1 VLRLVFMG
9 SPDFALPS
17 LRALIAHHR
26 VVLVM
31 TQPDK
36 PAGRGHRLTA
46 PPVKRLA
53 EEAAIQVLQPRSARS
68 SDVADAL
75 RATEADLAV
84 VVAYGKI
91 LPRAVLDAFPRGC
104 VNVHASLL
112 PAYRG
117 AAPIQW
123 SIIRGERETGI
134 TIMKLDEGMDTGPM
148 LLTRRE
154 PIRDDDTA
162 GTLAIRL
169 AEIGA
174 QALIE
179 ALAQLEAG
187 AAIETPQD
195 PALATYA
202 PMLTKAHGQVDWT
215 HTATEVRDLVR
226 GADPW
231 PGATT
236 TLKGEPLKLYGATS
250 ADTPGDPG
258 AHSAHTN
265 GKGAPR
271 VPGQTLA
278 IDERG
283 VVIACGAG
291 AVRIAE
297 LQAAGGRRMPAAEL
311 ARGRGLTAASI
322 LGA

>member
-9 SPDFALPS
+9 SPEFALPS
-17 LRALIAHHR
+17 LRAVMAGHQ
-26 VVLVM
+26 VALVM

-46 PPVKRLA
+46 PPVKVVA
-53 EEAAIQVLQPRSARS
+53 QEAGLLVLQPRSARS
-68 SDVADAL
+68 AEVADAL
-75 RATEADLAV
+75 RATVADLGV

-123 SIIRGERETGI
+123 SIIRGERATGD
-134 TIMKLDEGMDTGPM
+134 TIMKLDEGMDTAPM
-148 LLTRRE
+148 LLSRRE
-154 PIRDDDTA
+154 PIHDDDTA
-162 GTLAIRL
+162 GTLAARL

-174 QALIE
+174 ELLIE
-179 ALAQLEAG
+179 ALAQIEAG
-187 AAIETPQD
+187 TAAETPQD
-195 PALATYA
+195 PSLASYA
-202 PMLTKAHGQVDWT
+202 PMLSKAHGNVDWT
-215 HTATEVRDLVR
+215 LTAREVRDLVR

-236 TLKGEPLKLYGATS
+236 TLGGEPLKLYGAT
-250 ADTPGDPG
+250 TPEL
-258 AHSAHTN
+258 N
-265 GKGAPR
+265 GSHGEQGAPGH
-271 VPGQTLA
+271 VLA
-278 IDERG
+278 LDPRG
-283 VVIACGAG
+283 VLVSCGAG

-297 LQAAGGRRMPAAEL
+297 LQAPGGRRMPAVEL
-311 ARGRGLTAASI
+311 ARGRGLAVGST

>member
-1 VLRLVFMG
+1 MG
-9 SPDFALPS
+9 SPEFAVPS
-17 LRALIAHHR
+17 LRATIARHR

-46 PPVKRLA
+46 PPVKRVA
-53 EEAAIQVLQPRSARS
+53 EEAGIPVLQPRSARS
-68 SDVADAL
+68 AEVADAL

-91 LPRAVLDAFPRGC
+91 LPRAVLDAFPKGC

-123 SIIRGERETGI
+123 SIIRGERETGV

-162 GTLAIRL
+162 GTLAQRL
-169 AEIGA
+169 SEIGA
-174 QALIE
+174 E
-179 ALAQLEAG
+179 ALVEALD
-187 AAIETPQD
+187 AIEQGTAVETPQD
-195 PALATYA
+195 DALASYA
-202 PMLTKAHGQVDWT
+202 PLLSKAHGQVDWNL
-215 HTATEVRDLVR
+215 TAREVRDLVR

-231 PGATT
+231 PGAAT
-236 TLKGEPLKLYGATS
+236 TLRGEPLKLYGATTVE
-250 ADTPGDPG
+250 AAEGHG
-258 AHSAHTN
+258 
-265 GKGAPR
+265 R
-271 VPGQTLA
+271 PGQVLA
-278 IDERG
+278 VDDG
-283 VVIACGAG
+283 GAAVACGAG

-297 LQAAGGRRMPAAEL
+297 LQLPGGRRMSAVEL
-311 ARGRGLTAASI
+311 ARGRGLPAGTI
-322 LGA
+322 LGDRP

>member
-1 VLRLVFMG
+1 MLRLVFMG

-17 LRALIAHHR
+17 LRALMARHQ
-26 VVLVM
+26 VALVM

-53 EEAAIQVLQPRSARS
+53 EEAGIQVLQPRSARS
-68 SDVADAL
+68 AEVADAL

-162 GTLAIRL
+162 GTLAVRL

-174 QALIE
+174 EALID

-187 AAIETPQD
+187 TAIETPQD
-195 PALATYA
+195 HAIATYA
-202 PMLTKAHGQVDWT
+202 PLLTKAHGQVDWT
-215 HTATEVRDLVR
+215 RTATEVRDLVR

-250 ADTPGDPG
+250 AEASEG
-258 AHSAHTN
+258 ARN
-265 GKGAPR
+265 GASHL
-271 VPGQTLA
+271 PGQALTV
-278 IDERG
+278 DGRG
-283 VVIACGAG
+283 VVIACAAG
-291 AVRIAE
+291 AVRIAQ
-297 LQAAGGRRMPAAEL
+297 LQVAGGRRMPAAEL
-311 ARGRGLTAASI
+311 ARGHGLAAGSI

>member
-1 VLRLVFMG
+1 MG
-9 SPDFALPS
+9 SPEFAVPS
-17 LRALIAHHR
+17 LRATIARHR

-46 PPVKRLA
+46 PPVKRVA
-53 EEAAIQVLQPRSARS
+53 EEAGIQVLQPRSARS
-68 SDVADAL
+68 AEVAETL

-91 LPRAVLDAFPRGC
+91 LPRAVLDAFPKGC

-123 SIIRGERETGI
+123 SIIRGERETGV

-162 GTLAIRL
+162 GSLAQRL
-169 AEIGA
+169 SEIGA
-174 QALIE
+174 EALIE
-179 ALAQLEAG
+179 ALA
-187 AAIETPQD
+187 AIEQGTAIEVPQD
-195 PALATYA
+195 NTLASYA
-202 PMLTKAHGQVDWT
+202 PLLSKAHGHVDWSR
-215 HTATEVRDLVR
+215 TAREVSDLVR

-231 PGATT
+231 PGAAT
-236 TLKGEPLKLYGATS
+236 TLRGEPLKLYGAT
-250 ADTPGDPG
+250 AVDAEGQGPG
-258 AHSAHTN
+258 AVLAVDD
-265 GKGAPR
+265 GGA
-271 VPGQTLA
+271 
-278 IDERG
+278 
-283 VVIACGAG
+283 VIACGAG
-291 AVRIAE
+291 AVRIAQ
-297 LQAAGGRRMPAAEL
+297 LQLPGGRRMSAVEL
-311 ARGRGLTAASI
+311 ARGRGLPVGTV
-322 LGA
+322 LGAGDDA

>member
-1 VLRLVFMG
+1 MLRLVFMG
-9 SPDFALPS
+9 SPEFALPS
-17 LRALIAHHR
+17 LRAVMARHQ
-26 VVLVM
+26 VALVM

-46 PPVKRLA
+46 PPVKRVA
-53 EEAAIQVLQPRSARS
+53 DEAGLSVLQPRSARS
-68 SDVADAL
+68 ADVADAL

-148 LLTRRE
+148 LLSRRE
-154 PIRDDDTA
+154 PIRDTDTA
-162 GTLAIRL
+162 GSLAQRL

-174 QALIE
+174 EALIE
-179 ALAQLEAG
+179 ALAQIEAG
-187 AAIETPQD
+187 TSVETPQD
-195 PALATYA
+195 QSLATYA
-202 PMLTKAHGQVDWT
+202 PLLSKSHGHVDWT
-215 HTATEVRDLVR
+215 LTAGEVRDLIR

-231 PGATT
+231 PGAATS
-236 TLKGEPLKLYGATS
+236 LGGEPLKLYGAV
-250 ADTPGDPG
+250 AAERKEGQG
-258 AHSAHTN
+258 
-265 GKGAPR
+265 G
-271 VPGQTLA
+271 PGQVMGLDA
-278 IDERG
+278 RG
-283 VVIACGAG
+283 VMVGCGAG
-291 AVRIAE
+291 AVVIAE
-297 LQAAGGRRMPAAEL
+297 LQAPGGRRMPASEL
-311 ARGRGLTAASI
+311 ARGRGLAVGTN
-322 LGA
+322 LGP

>member
-1 VLRLVFMG
+1 MLRLVFMG

-17 LRALIAHHR
+17 LRAVLAHHE
-26 VVLVM
+26 VALVL

-36 PAGRGHRLTA
+36 PAGRGNRLTA
-46 PPVKRLA
+46 PPVKRVA
-53 EEAAIQVLQPRSARS
+53 EEAGVPVLQPRSARAPE
-68 SDVADAL
+68 VTDAL
-75 RATEADLAV
+75 RATGADLGV

-123 SIIRGERETGI
+123 SIIRGEQETGI
-134 TIMKLDEGMDTGPM
+134 TIMRLDEGMDTGPM
-148 LLTRRE
+148 LMTRRE

-162 GTLAIRL
+162 GSLAIRL

-174 QALIE
+174 EALVEALQQIE
-179 ALAQLEAG
+179 AGSAV
-187 AAIETPQD
+187 ETAQD
-195 PALATYA
+195 PELATYA
-202 PMLTKAHGQVDWT
+202 PLLTKAHGHVDWS
-215 HTATEVRDLVR
+215 AEARVVRDLVR

-231 PGATT
+231 PGAAT
-236 TLKGEPLKLYGATS
+236 TLAGEPLKLYGASS
-250 ADTPGDPG
+250 A
-258 AHSAHTN
+258 AEN
-265 GKGAPR
+265 GKNGHVAVGPDAAAA
-271 VPGQTLA
+271 GQVLA
-278 IDERG
+278 VDDRG
-283 VVIACGAG
+283 VVVACGKG

-297 LQAAGGRRMPAAEL
+297 LQAPGGRRMAAVEL
-311 ARGRGLTAASI
+311 ARGRGLAPGAV

>member
-1 VLRLVFMG
+1 MLRLVFMG
-9 SPDFALPS
+9 SPEFAVPS
-17 LRALIAHHR
+17 LRATIARHR

-46 PPVKRLA
+46 PPVKRVA
-53 EEAAIQVLQPRSARS
+53 EEAGIQVLQPRSARS
-68 SDVADAL
+68 AEVAETL

-91 LPRAVLDAFPRGC
+91 LPRAVLDAFPKGC

-123 SIIRGERETGI
+123 SIIRGERETGV

-162 GTLAIRL
+162 GSLARRL
-169 AEIGA
+169 SEIGA
-174 QALIE
+174 EALIE
-179 ALAQLEAG
+179 ALA
-187 AAIETPQD
+187 AIEQGTAIEVPQD
-195 PALATYA
+195 HALASYA
-202 PMLTKAHGQVDWT
+202 PLLSKAHGRVDWT
-215 HTATEVRDLVR
+215 LSAREVSDLVR

-231 PGATT
+231 PGAAT
-236 TLKGEPLKLYGATS
+236 TLRGEPLKLYGAT
-250 ADTPGDPG
+250 AVDAEGQGPGVVLAVDDGG
-258 AHSAHTN
+258 A
-265 GKGAPR
+265 
-271 VPGQTLA
+271 
-278 IDERG
+278 
-283 VVIACGAG
+283 VIACGAG
-291 AVRIAE
+291 AVRIAQ
-297 LQAAGGRRMPAAEL
+297 LQLPGGRRMSAVEL
-311 ARGRGLTAASI
+311 ARGRGLPVGTV
-322 LGA
+322 LGAGDDA

>member
-1 VLRLVFMG
+1 MG

-17 LRALIAHHR
+17 LRAMIARHE

-46 PPVKRLA
+46 PPVKRVA
-53 EEAAIQVLQPRSARS
+53 EEHGLTVLQPRSARS
-68 SDVADAL
+68 DDVAAAL
-75 RATEADLAV
+75 RATEADLGV

-148 LLTRRE
+148 LLSRRE
-154 PIRDDDTA
+154 AIRDDDTA
-162 GTLAIRL
+162 GSLAVRL

-174 QALIE
+174 EALVE
-179 ALAQLEAG
+179 ALAQIEAG
-187 AAIETPQD
+187 AAVETAQD
-195 PALATYA
+195 PALASYA
-202 PMLTKAHGQVDWT
+202 PMLTKAHGNVVWT
-215 HTATEVRDLVR
+215 ASSREVRDLVR

-231 PGATT
+231 PGAAT
-236 TLKGEPLKLYGATS
+236 TLRGEPLKLYGAS
-250 ADTPGDPG
+250 AGDGPNGLGSAEPGHGPG
-258 AHSAHTN
+258 EVLGVDA
-265 GKGAPR
+265 
-271 VPGQTLA
+271 
-278 IDERG
+278 RG
-283 VVIACGAG
+283 VQVACGAG
-291 AVRIAE
+291 SVVIAE
-297 LQAAGGRRMPAAEL
+297 LQAPGGRRMPAVEL
-311 ARGRGLTAASI
+311 ARGRELAVGSI
-322 LGA
+322 LGP

>member
-1 VLRLVFMG
+1 MG

-17 LRALIAHHR
+17 LRAMIARHE

-53 EEAAIQVLQPRSARS
+53 EEHGLTVLQPRSARS
-68 SDVADAL
+68 DDVAAAL
-75 RATEADLAV
+75 RATEADLGV

-148 LLTRRE
+148 LLSRRE
-154 PIRDDDTA
+154 AIRDDDTA
-162 GTLAIRL
+162 GSLAVRL

-174 QALIE
+174 EALVE
-179 ALAQLEAG
+179 ALAQIEAG
-187 AAIETPQD
+187 TAVETAQD
-195 PALATYA
+195 AALASYA
-202 PMLTKAHGQVDWT
+202 PMLTKAHGNVDWT
-215 HTATEVRDLVR
+215 ASSRAVRDLVR

-231 PGATT
+231 PGAATT
-236 TLKGEPLKLYGATS
+236 WRGEPLKLYGAVAGDGPNGLS
-250 ADTPGDPG
+250 AADPAHGPGEVLGVDARG
-258 AHSAHTN
+258 I
-265 GKGAPR
+265 R
-271 VPGQTLA
+271 V
-278 IDERG
+278 
-283 VVIACGAG
+283 ACGAG
-291 AVRIAE
+291 AVVIAE
-297 LQAAGGRRMPAAEL
+297 LQAPGGRRMPAVEL
-311 ARGRGLTAASI
+311 ARGRELAVGSI
-322 LGA
+322 LGP

>member
-1 VLRLVFMG
+1 LLRLVFMG
-9 SPDFALPS
+9 SPEFAVPS
-17 LRALIAHHR
+17 LRATIARHR

-46 PPVKRLA
+46 PPVKRVA
-53 EEAAIQVLQPRSARS
+53 EEAGIQVLQPRSARS
-68 SDVADAL
+68 AEVAETL

-91 LPRAVLDAFPRGC
+91 LPRAVLDAFPKGC

-123 SIIRGERETGI
+123 SIIRGERETGV

-162 GTLAIRL
+162 GSLAQRL
-169 AEIGA
+169 SEIGA
-174 QALIE
+174 EALIE
-179 ALAQLEAG
+179 ALA
-187 AAIETPQD
+187 AIEQGTAIEVPQD
-195 PALATYA
+195 STLASYA
-202 PMLTKAHGQVDWT
+202 PLLSKAHGHVDWSR
-215 HTATEVRDLVR
+215 TAREVSDLVR

-231 PGATT
+231 PGAAT
-236 TLKGEPLKLYGATS
+236 TLRGEPLKLYGAT
-250 ADTPGDPG
+250 AIE
-258 AHSAHTN
+258 AEA
-265 GKGAPR
+265 AQ
-271 VPGQTLA
+271 GQGP
-278 IDERG
+278 G
-283 VVIACGAG
+283 VVLAVDDGGALIACGAG
-291 AVRIAE
+291 AVRIAQ
-297 LQAAGGRRMPAAEL
+297 LQLPGGRRMSAVEL
-311 ARGRGLTAASI
+311 ARGRGLPVGTV
-322 LGA
+322 LGAGDDA

>member
-1 VLRLVFMG
+1 MG
-9 SPDFALPS
+9 SPEFAVPS
-17 LRALIAHHR
+17 LRATIARHR

-46 PPVKRLA
+46 PPVKRVA
-53 EEAAIQVLQPRSARS
+53 EEAGIPVLQPRSARS
-68 SDVADAL
+68 ADVAEAL
-75 RATEADLAV
+75 RATAADLAV

-91 LPRAVLDAFPRGC
+91 LPRAVLDAFPKGC

-123 SIIRGERETGI
+123 SIIRGERETGV

-162 GTLAIRL
+162 GSLALRL
-169 AEIGA
+169 SEIGA
-174 QALIE
+174 EALVE
-179 ALAQLEAG
+179 ALA
-187 AAIETPQD
+187 AIEQGTAIEVPQD
-195 PALATYA
+195 DALASHA
-202 PMLTKAHGQVDWT
+202 PLLSKAHGHVDWSL
-215 HTATEVRDLVR
+215 TAREVRDLVR

-231 PGATT
+231 PGAAT
-236 TLKGEPLKLYGATS
+236 TLRGEPLKLYGAT
-250 ADTPGDPG
+250 AVE
-258 AHSAHTN
+258 AV
-265 GKGAPR
+265 AP
-271 VPGQTLA
+271 PGQGP
-278 IDERG
+278 G
-283 VVIACGAG
+283 VVLAVDDGGALVACGAG

-297 LQAAGGRRMPAAEL
+297 LQLPGGRRMSAVEL
-311 ARGRGLTAASI
+311 ARGRGLPVGTV
-322 LGA
+322 LGTGDA

>member
-1 VLRLVFMG
+1 MLRLVFMG
-9 SPDFALPS
+9 SPEFAVPS
-17 LRALIAHHR
+17 LRATIARHR

-46 PPVKRLA
+46 PPVKRVA
-53 EEAAIQVLQPRSARS
+53 EEAGIPVLQPRSARS
-68 SDVADAL
+68 AEVAEAL

-91 LPRAVLDAFPRGC
+91 LPRAVLDAFPKGC

-123 SIIRGERETGI
+123 SIIRGERETGV

-162 GTLAIRL
+162 GSLAQRL
-169 AEIGA
+169 SEIGA
-174 QALIE
+174 EALIE
-179 ALAQLEAG
+179 ALA
-187 AAIETPQD
+187 AIEQGTAIEVPQD
-195 PALATYA
+195 SALASYA
-202 PMLTKAHGQVDWT
+202 PMLSKAHGHVDWSL
-215 HTATEVRDLVR
+215 TAREVSDLVR

-231 PGATT
+231 PGAAT
-236 TLKGEPLKLYGATS
+236 TLRGEPLKLYGAT
-250 ADTPGDPG
+250 AVDAEGQGPGVVLAVDDGG
-258 AHSAHTN
+258 A
-265 GKGAPR
+265 
-271 VPGQTLA
+271 
-278 IDERG
+278 
-283 VVIACGAG
+283 VIACGAG
-291 AVRIAE
+291 AVRIAQ
-297 LQAAGGRRMPAAEL
+297 LQLPGGRRMSAVEL
-311 ARGRGLTAASI
+311 ARGRGLPVGTV
-322 LGA
+322 LGTGDDA

>member
-1 VLRLVFMG
+1 LLRLVFMG
-9 SPDFALPS
+9 SPEFAVPS
-17 LRALIAHHR
+17 LRATIARHR

-46 PPVKRLA
+46 PPVKRVA
-53 EEAAIQVLQPRSARS
+53 EEAGIQVLQPRSARS
-68 SDVADAL
+68 AEVAETL

-91 LPRAVLDAFPRGC
+91 LPRAVLDAFPKGC

-123 SIIRGERETGI
+123 SIIRGERETGV

-162 GTLAIRL
+162 GSLAQRL
-169 AEIGA
+169 SEIGA
-174 QALIE
+174 EALIE
-179 ALAQLEAG
+179 ALA
-187 AAIETPQD
+187 AIEQGTAIEVPQD
-195 PALATYA
+195 NTLASYA
-202 PMLTKAHGQVDWT
+202 PLLSKAHGHVDWSR
-215 HTATEVRDLVR
+215 TAREVSDLVR

-231 PGATT
+231 PGAAT
-236 TLKGEPLKLYGATS
+236 TLRGEPLKLYGAT
-250 ADTPGDPG
+250 AVD
-258 AHSAHTN
+258 AE
-265 GKGAPR
+265 
-271 VPGQTLA
+271 GQGP
-278 IDERG
+278 G
-283 VVIACGAG
+283 VVLAVDDGGAVIGCGAG
-291 AVRIAE
+291 AVRIAQ
-297 LQAAGGRRMPAAEL
+297 LQMPGGRRMSAVEL
-311 ARGRGLTAASI
+311 ARGRGLPVGTV
-322 LGA
+322 LGAGDDA

>member
-17 LRALIAHHR
+17 LRVCIAHHE

-36 PAGRGHRLTA
+36 PAGRGNRLTA

-53 EEAAIQVLQPRSARS
+53 EEAGLPVIQPRSARS
-68 SDVADAL
+68 PEVADAL
-75 RATEADLAV
+75 RATGADLGV

-123 SIIRGERETGI
+123 SIIRGELETGI

-148 LLTRRE
+148 LLARRE

-162 GTLAIRL
+162 GSLAVRL

-174 QALIE
+174 AALVE
-179 ALAQLEAG
+179 GL
-187 AAIETPQD
+187 AAIEAGTAVETAQD
-195 PALATYA
+195 AAVATYA
-202 PMLTKAHGQVDWT
+202 PMLTSRTGT
-215 HTATEVRDLVR
+215 ST
-226 GADPW
+226 GPPPPPW
-231 PGATT
+231 S
-236 TLKGEPLKLYGATS
+236 ATS
-250 ADTPGDPG
+250 SAAPIRGPGP
-258 AHSAHTN
+258 
-265 GKGAPR
+265 PR
-271 VPGQTLA
+271 
-278 IDERG
+278 
-283 VVIACGAG
+283 
-291 AVRIAE
+291 
-297 LQAAGGRRMPAAEL
+297 
-311 ARGRGLTAASI
+311 
-322 LGA
+322 

>member
-1 VLRLVFMG
+1 LLRLVFMG
-9 SPDFALPS
+9 SPEFAVPS
-17 LRALIAHHR
+17 LRATIARHR

-46 PPVKRLA
+46 PPVKRVA
-53 EEAAIQVLQPRSARS
+53 EEAGIQVLQPRSARS
-68 SDVADAL
+68 AEVAETL

-91 LPRAVLDAFPRGC
+91 LPRAVLDAFPKGC

-123 SIIRGERETGI
+123 SIIRGERETGV

-162 GTLAIRL
+162 GSLAQRL
-169 AEIGA
+169 SEIGA
-174 QALIE
+174 EALIE
-179 ALAQLEAG
+179 ALA
-187 AAIETPQD
+187 AIEQGTAIEVPQD
-195 PALATYA
+195 NTLASYA
-202 PMLTKAHGQVDWT
+202 PLLSKAHGHVDWSR
-215 HTATEVRDLVR
+215 TAREVSDLVR

-231 PGATT
+231 PGAAT
-236 TLKGEPLKLYGATS
+236 TLRGEPLKLYGAT
-250 ADTPGDPG
+250 AVDAEGQGPG
-258 AHSAHTN
+258 AVLAVDD
-265 GKGAPR
+265 GGA
-271 VPGQTLA
+271 
-278 IDERG
+278 
-283 VVIACGAG
+283 VIACGAG
-291 AVRIAE
+291 AVRIAQ
-297 LQAAGGRRMPAAEL
+297 LQLPGGRRMSAVEL
-311 ARGRGLTAASI
+311 ARGRGLPVGTV
-322 LGA
+322 LGAGDDA